1 MNLKYNFSVH
11 ALRFAGQFPDICDIL
26 RPWRDN
32 STSKLQYTLFLK
44 LGSHCNLSISI
55 RFAFEIGV
63 SLIKVLYKIHSSIYI
78 VRRNHGYHNTL
89 SFAG

>member
-63 SLIKVLYKIHSSIYI
+63 SLPRACCPPLCGI
-78 VRRNHGYHNTL
+78 VQLTNFNTL
-89 SFAG
+89 CS